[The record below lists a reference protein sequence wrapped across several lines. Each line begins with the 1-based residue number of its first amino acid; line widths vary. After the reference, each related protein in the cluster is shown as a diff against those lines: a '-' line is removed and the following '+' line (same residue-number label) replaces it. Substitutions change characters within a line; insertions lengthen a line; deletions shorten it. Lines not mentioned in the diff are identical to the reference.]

1 MGDAVIHLPP
11 SDPSTGAKQDT
22 GNGSLASIL
31 TKLTDTLARFGVL
44 GANGSAIASVT
55 NGVPVT
61 PETASTWNVSDRAAR
76 LLGAITGANGSGIAS
91 TTNAVPVGGVD
102 TGGTARTALTNASG
116 VLQNSAAKGT
126 AYSSA
131 ALEASAVV
139 SASACLVSQVRV
151 QNFGASTRYLQLH
164 NAAAL
169 PANGT
174 VPKAVTGIGTN
185 ATGVITFAIPTDR
198 FSTGLVVAC
207 STTQGTLTI
216 SAGADFLI
224 AADLFPTNV

>member
-1 MGDAVIHLPP
+1 MADGVVHLPP

-44 GANGSAIASVT
+44 GANGSS
-55 NGVPVT
+55 
-61 PETASTWNVSDRAAR
+61 
-76 LLGAITGANGSGIAS
+76 IAS
-91 TTNAVPVGGVD
+91 TTNAVPVGGID

-164 NAAAL
+164 NASSL

-198 FSTGLVVAC
+198 FNTGLVVAC

>member
-1 MGDAVIHLPP
+1 MADGVIHLPP

-31 TKLTDTLARFGVL
+31 TKFTDTLARFGVL
-44 GANGSAIASVT
+44 
-55 NGVPVT
+55 
-61 PETASTWNVSDRAAR
+61 
-76 LLGAITGANGSGIAS
+76 GANGSGIAS

-116 VLQNSAAKGT
+116 VLQSGIAKGT
-126 AYSSA
+126 SYSSA

-164 NAAAL
+164 NAASL

-216 SAGADFLI
+216 SAGSDFLI